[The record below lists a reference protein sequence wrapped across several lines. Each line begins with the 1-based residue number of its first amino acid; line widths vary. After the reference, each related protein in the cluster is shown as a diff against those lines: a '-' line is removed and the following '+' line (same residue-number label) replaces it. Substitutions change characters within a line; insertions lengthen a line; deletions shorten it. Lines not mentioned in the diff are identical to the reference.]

1 MVRVGILVMARNK
14 EELMLKNEVHRL
26 KIVKRYLENEGHEI
40 VTSKMMKSDQADLEK
55 EMKEMSDIHK
65 IDLILTIGGI
75 GFRENDVV
83 PEVTKNIIHREANGL
98 IQGIS
103 CFCLQISRK
112 SILNRGVAG
121 IRNKTLIVNF
131 PEDAKL
137 LIFILDFSLETI
149 IQGVKIIKSD
159 ESF

>member
-14 EELMLKNEVHRL
+14 DEIMSNNEVHRL

-40 VTSKMMKSDQADLEK
+40 VTSKMMKSNQEDLE
-55 EMKEMSDIHK
+55 EAMKKMSDINK
-65 IDLILTIGGI
+65 LDLIITIGGI

-83 PEVTKNIIHREANGL
+83 PEATKNIIHREANAL

-112 SILNRGVAG
+112 SILTRGVAG

-131 PEDAKL
+131 PEDTKL
-137 LIFILDFSLETI
+137 LIFILDFALETI
-149 IQGVKIIKSD
+149 LQGINMIKSD
-159 ESF
+159 KSF

>member
-14 EELMLKNEVHRL
+14 DEIMSNNEVHRL

-40 VTSKMMKSDQADLEK
+40 VTSKMMKSNQEDLEE
-55 EMKEMSDIHK
+55 EMKKMSDINK
-65 IDLILTIGGI
+65 LDLIITIGGI

-83 PEVTKNIIHREANGL
+83 PEATKNIIHREANAL

-112 SILNRGVAG
+112 SILTRGVAG

-131 PEDAKL
+131 PEDTKL
-137 LIFILDFSLETI
+137 LIFILDFALETI
-149 IQGVKIIKSD
+149 LQGINMIKSD
-159 ESF
+159 KSF

>member
-14 EELMLKNEVHRL
+14 DEIMSNNEVHRL

-40 VTSKMMKSDQADLEK
+40 VTSKMMKSNQEDLEE
-55 EMKEMSDIHK
+55 EMKEMSDINK
-65 IDLILTIGGI
+65 LDLIITIGGI

-83 PEVTKNIIHREANGL
+83 PEATKNIIHREANAL

-112 SILNRGVAG
+112 SILTRGVAG

-131 PEDAKL
+131 PEDTKL
-137 LIFILDFSLETI
+137 LIFILDFALETI
-149 IQGVKIIKSD
+149 LQGINIIKSD
-159 ESF
+159 KSF

>member
-14 EELMLKNEVHRL
+14 DEIMSNNEVHRL
-26 KIVKRYLENEGHEI
+26 KIVKRYLEIEGHEI
-40 VTSKMMKSDQADLEK
+40 VTSKMMKSNQEDLEE
-55 EMKEMSDIHK
+55 EMKEMSDINK
-65 IDLILTIGGI
+65 LDLIITIGGI

-83 PEVTKNIIHREANGL
+83 PEATKNIIHREANAL

-112 SILNRGVAG
+112 SILTRGVAG

-131 PEDAKL
+131 PEDTKL
-137 LIFILDFSLETI
+137 LIFILDFALETI
-149 IQGVKIIKSD
+149 LQGINIIKSD
-159 ESF
+159 KSF

>member
-14 EELMLKNEVHRL
+14 DEIMSNNEVHRL

-40 VTSKMMKSDQADLEK
+40 VTSKMMKSNQEDLEE
-55 EMKEMSDIHK
+55 EMKEMSDINK
-65 IDLILTIGGI
+65 LDLIITIGGI

-83 PEVTKNIIHREANGL
+83 PEATKNIIHREANAL

-112 SILNRGVAG
+112 SILTRGVAG

-131 PEDAKL
+131 PEDTKL
-137 LIFILDFSLETI
+137 LIFILDFALETI
-149 IQGVKIIKSD
+149 LQGINMIKSD
-159 ESF
+159 KSF

>member
-14 EELMLKNEVHRL
+14 DEIMSNNEVHRL

-40 VTSKMMKSDQADLEK
+40 VTSKMMKSNQEDLEE
-55 EMKEMSDIHK
+55 EMKEMSDINK
-65 IDLILTIGGI
+65 LDLIITIGGI

-83 PEVTKNIIHREANGL
+83 PEATKNIIHREANAL

-112 SILNRGVAG
+112 SILTRGVAG

-131 PEDAKL
+131 PEDTKL
-137 LIFILDFSLETI
+137 LIFILDFALETI
-149 IQGVKIIKSD
+149 LQGIKMIKLDKI
-159 ESF
+159 F

>member
-14 EELMLKNEVHRL
+14 DEIMSNNEVHRL

-40 VTSKMMKSDQADLEK
+40 VTSKMMKSNQEDLEE
-55 EMKEMSDIHK
+55 EMKEMSDINK
-65 IDLILTIGGI
+65 LDLIITIGGI

-83 PEVTKNIIHREANGL
+83 PEATKNIIHREATAL

-112 SILNRGVAG
+112 SILTRGVAG

-131 PEDAKL
+131 PEDTKL
-137 LIFILDFSLETI
+137 LIFILDFALETI
-149 IQGVKIIKSD
+149 LQGINMIKSD
-159 ESF
+159 KSF